1 MDNQKLWQAMLGS
14 LEINLSKGNFITWF
28 KNTGIIEKGDD
39 YIVVGVPSNFAH
51 EWIKNKFHNHLLKS
65 LKTIA
70 PEVREIK
77 YHIGSLKTAVEKQ
90 GTLLQQ
96 SEANEKNTV
105 VYKTVNNN
113 PSTTLNRQY
122 TFETFI
128 IGQNNELA
136 HAASLAVSKNP
147 GTQYNPLFIY
157 GGVGLGKTHLIHA
170 VGNKLLANNPRARVL
185 YATSEKFTNDFINAI
200 QQKKLDDFKKQYRQV
215 DMLLIDDV
223 QFIAGKEQTQEEFFH
238 TFNELRD
245 KGKQIILTS
254 DRLPKD
260 IPAIEQRL
268 ISRFEWGMIA
278 DVGAPSLETRIAI
291 LKTKLAKMGAS
302 FEDEIINYIAENVVN
317 NIRELEGALNKI
329 LVFQDMGREPLSL
342 VKVQELLQSITNNN
356 KRKSVSIKKIAENV
370 AGFYSVT
377 LEDLI
382 KQSRKKEYVKPRQ
395 AAMYLVRKELNSSF
409 PTIGEFFGGRDHTTV
424 MHGVE
429 KVERAV
435 KSEDQIKKELELIIE
450 RIYSNN

>member
-14 LEINLSKGNFITWF
+14 LEINLSKGNFVTWF
-28 KNTGIIEKGDD
+28 KNTGIIEKDGD
-39 YIVVGVPSNFAH
+39 YIIVGVPSTFAH

-70 PEVREIK
+70 PEVREIR
-77 YHIGSLKTAVEKQ
+77 YHIGNLKPQIEKQ

-96 SEANEKNTV
+96 SEATSKNTV
-105 VYKTVNNN
+105 VYKAVES
-113 PSTTLNRQY
+113 STNVSLNKQY
-122 TFETFI
+122 TFETFV
-128 IGQNNELA
+128 IGKNNELA
-136 HAASLAVSKNP
+136 HAASLAVSKTP
-147 GTQYNPLFIY
+147 GTLYNPLFIY
-157 GGVGLGKTHLIHA
+157 GGVGLGKTHLVHA
-170 VGNKLLANNPRARVL
+170 VGNKLLASNPRLRIL
-185 YATSEKFTNDFINAI
+185 YATSEKFTNDFITAI
-200 QQKKLDDFKKQYRQV
+200 QQKKLDDFKKHYRQV

-245 KGKQIILTS
+245 RGKQIILTS

-278 DVGAPSLETRIAI
+278 DVGAPSFETRIAI
-291 LKTKLAKMGAS
+291 LKTKLAKAGIIL
-302 FEDEIINYIAENVVN
+302 EDEVVNFIAENVVN

-329 LVFQDMGREPLSL
+329 LVYKNMSQDPLTL
-342 VKVQELLQSITNNN
+342 PKVQELLESLTNNN
-356 KRKSVSIKKIAENV
+356 KRKSVTIKKIAENV

-377 LEDLI
+377 LEDLL
-382 KQSRKKEYVKPRQ
+382 KQSRKKEFVKPRQ

-429 KVERAV
+429 KVDKAV
-435 KSEDQIKKELELIIE
+435 KSEDQIKKELDLILE
-450 RIYSNN
+450 RIYNG

>member
-14 LEINLSKGNFITWF
+14 LEINLSKGNFNTWF
-28 KNTGIIEKGDD
+28 KNTGIVERGDD
-39 YIVVGVPSNFAH
+39 YIIVGVPSNFTYD
-51 EWIKNKFHNHLLKS
+51 WIKNKFHTLLLKS
-65 LKTIA
+65 LKSLA

-77 YHIGSLKTAVEKQ
+77 YHIGSLKTANEKQ
-90 GTLLQQ
+90 GSLLQQ

-105 VYKTVNNN
+105 VYKTT
-113 PSTTLNRQY
+113 STATHNLNKTY
-122 TFETFI
+122 TFETLVV
-128 IGQNNELA
+128 GKNNELA
-136 HAASLAVSKNP
+136 HAASAAVCKNP
-147 GTQYNPLFIY
+147 GSQYNPLFIY

-170 VGNKLLANNPRARVL
+170 VGNKLLAGNPRMRIL
-185 YATSEKFTNDFINAI
+185 YATSEKFTTDFIGAI
-200 QQKKLDDFKKQYRQV
+200 QQKKLDDFKRAYRQV
-215 DMLLIDDV
+215 DVLLIDDV

-291 LKTKLAKMGAS
+291 LKNKLSKMGVVLD
-302 FEDEIINYIAENVVN
+302 DEIVNYIAENVVN

-329 LVFQDMGREPLSL
+329 VVYQDMSQEPLTL
-342 VKVQELLQSITNNN
+342 PKVQELLQNITNN
-356 KRKSVSIKKIAENV
+356 KRKVVSIKKIAENV

-377 LEDLI
+377 LDDLI

-395 AAMYLVRKELNSSF
+395 AAMYLVRKELNSSY
-409 PTIGEFFGGRDHTTV
+409 PTIGDFFGGRDHTTV

-429 KVERAV
+429 KVAKAV

-450 RIYSNN
+450 QLYSV

>member
-1 MDNQKLWQAMLGS
+1 MENQKLWQAMLGS

-51 EWIKNKFHNHLLKS
+51 EWIKNKFHSHLLKS

-70 PEVREIK
+70 PEVRDIK
-77 YHIGSLKTAVEKQ
+77 YHIGSLKTASEKQ
-90 GTLLQQ
+90 GSLLQQ
-96 SEANEKNTV
+96 SETNEKNTV
-105 VYKTVNNN
+105 VYKATGNN
-113 PSTTLNRQY
+113 PSNTLNKQY

-136 HAASLAVSKNP
+136 HAASMAVSKNP

-170 VGNKLLANNPRARVL
+170 VGNKLIANNPRARIL

-200 QQKKLDDFKKQYRQV
+200 QQKKLDDFKKLYRQV

-260 IPAIEQRL
+260 IPSIEQRL

-302 FEDEIINYIAENVVN
+302 FDNEIINYIAENVVN

-329 LVFQDMGREPLSL
+329 VVFQDMGREPLTL
-342 VKVQELLQSITNNN
+342 PKVQELLQSITNNN
-356 KRKSVSIKKIAENV
+356 KRKNVSIKKIAENV

-377 LEDLI
+377 LDDLI

-395 AAMYLVRKELNSSF
+395 AAMYLVRKELNSSY

-435 KSEDQIKKELELIIE
+435 KSEDQIKKELELIME
-450 RIYSNN
+450 RIYNN

>member
-1 MDNQKLWQAMLGS
+1 MENQKLWQAMLGS

-51 EWIKNKFHNHLLKS
+51 EWIKNKFHSHLLKS

-70 PEVREIK
+70 PEVRDIK
-77 YHIGSLKTAVEKQ
+77 YHIGSLKTASEKQ
-90 GTLLQQ
+90 GSLLQQ

-105 VYKTVNNN
+105 VYKTVGNN
-113 PSTTLNRQY
+113 PSNTLNKQY

-136 HAASLAVSKNP
+136 HAASMAVSKNP

-170 VGNKLLANNPRARVL
+170 VGNKLIANNPRARIL

-200 QQKKLDDFKKQYRQV
+200 QQKKLDDFKKHYRQV

-260 IPAIEQRL
+260 IPSIEQRL

-291 LKTKLAKMGAS
+291 LKTKLAKMGAN
-302 FEDEIINYIAENVVN
+302 FDNEIINYIAENVVN

-329 LVFQDMGREPLSL
+329 VVFQDMGREPLTL
-342 VKVQELLQSITNNN
+342 PKVQELLQSITNNN
-356 KRKSVSIKKIAENV
+356 KRKNVSIKKIAENV

-377 LEDLI
+377 LDDLI

-435 KSEDQIKKELELIIE
+435 KSEDQIKKELELIME
-450 RIYSNN
+450 RIYNN

>member
-1 MDNQKLWQAMLGS
+1 MDNQKLWQAMLGT

-28 KNTGIIEKGDD
+28 KNTGIIEKGED

-65 LKTIA
+65 LKTLDPA
-70 PEVREIK
+70 VREIK
-77 YHIGSLKTAVEKQ
+77 YHIGSLKTATENQ
-90 GTLLQQ
+90 GSLLQQ
-96 SEANEKNTV
+96 SEANDKNTV
-105 VYKTVNNN
+105 VYKTNSNN
-113 PSTTLNRQY
+113 PNTTLNKQY
-122 TFETFI
+122 TFDTLV
-128 IGQNNELA
+128 IGKNNELA
-136 HAASLAVSKNP
+136 HAASVAVGKNP

-170 VGNKLLANNPRARVL
+170 VGNKLLATNPRARVL
-185 YATSEKFTNDFINAI
+185 YATSEKFTNDFIGAI
-200 QQKKLDDFKKQYRQV
+200 QQKKLDDFKRHYRQV
-215 DMLLIDDV
+215 DMLLIDDI

-245 KGKQIILTS
+245 KGKQIVLTS

-278 DVGAPSLETRIAI
+278 DIGAPSLETRIAI
-291 LKTKLAKMGAS
+291 LKNKLDKMGVS
-302 FEDEIINYIAENVVN
+302 FDSEIVNYIAENVVN

-329 LVFQDMGREPLSL
+329 VVFQDMGHEPLTL
-342 VKVQELLQSITNNN
+342 AKVQELLQSITNNN
-356 KRKSVSIKKIAENV
+356 KRKTVSIKKIAENV

-395 AAMYLVRKELNSSF
+395 AAMYLVRKELSSSF

-429 KVERAV
+429 KVEKAV
-435 KSEDQIKKELELIIE
+435 KSEDQIKKELELILE
-450 RIYSNN
+450 RLYNS

>member
-14 LEINLSKGNFITWF
+14 LEINLSKGNFNTWF
-28 KNTGIIEKGDD
+28 KNTGIVERGDD
-39 YIVVGVPSNFAH
+39 YIIVGVPSNFTYD
-51 EWIKNKFHNHLLKS
+51 WIKNKFHALLLKS
-65 LKTIA
+65 LKSLA

-77 YHIGSLKTAVEKQ
+77 YHIGSLKTANEKQ
-90 GTLLQQ
+90 GSLLQQ

-105 VYKTVNNN
+105 VYKATSPATHN
-113 PSTTLNRQY
+113 LNKTY
-122 TFETFI
+122 TFETLVV
-128 IGQNNELA
+128 GKNNELA
-136 HAASLAVSKNP
+136 HAASAAVCKNP
-147 GTQYNPLFIY
+147 GSQYNPLFIY

-170 VGNKLLANNPRARVL
+170 VGNKLLAGNPRMRIL
-185 YATSEKFTNDFINAI
+185 YATSEKFTTDFIAAI
-200 QQKKLDDFKKQYRQV
+200 QQKKLDDFKRTYRQV
-215 DMLLIDDV
+215 DVLLIDDV

-291 LKTKLAKMGAS
+291 LKNKLSKMGVVLD
-302 FEDEIINYIAENVVN
+302 DEIVNYIAENVVN

-329 LVFQDMGREPLSL
+329 VVYQDMSQEPLTL
-342 VKVQELLQSITNNN
+342 PKVQELLQNITNN
-356 KRKSVSIKKIAENV
+356 KRKVVSIKKIAENV

-377 LEDLI
+377 LDDLI

-395 AAMYLVRKELNSSF
+395 AAMYLVRKELNSSY
-409 PTIGEFFGGRDHTTV
+409 PTIGDFFGGRDHTTV

-429 KVERAV
+429 KVAKAV

-450 RIYSNN
+450 QLYSV